1 MNEGSIQGIYKS
13 EGQQSAFS
21 IKKISQLQQDDVDDY
36 WIIFTRL
43 IYLRSAARI
52 DVFALSHACWLQECR
67 MRFA

>member
-13 EGQQSAFS
+13 GGQQSAFS
-21 IKKISQLQQDDVDDY
+21 IKKISQLQQNDVDY

-43 IYLRSAARI
+43 IYLRSATRI
-52 DVFALSHACWLQECR
+52 DVFALRACWLQECR

>member
-21 IKKISQLQQDDVDDY
+21 IKKISQLQQDDVDY

-52 DVFALSHACWLQECR
+52 DVFALHACWLQECR